1 MHRAAGWLTVSSL
14 AAWLAVAGLPVA
26 AQAPVAPSAPALR
39 DITRITDLQTI
50 FERDAGKIRIVLLL
64 SPT

>member
-1 MHRAAGWLTVSSL
+1 MRRTPRWLTESLL

-26 AQAPVAPSAPALR
+26 AQAPVAPSAPVLR
-39 DITRITDLQTI
+39 DINRITDLQTI
-50 FERDAGKIRIVLLL
+50 FERDAGTIRIVLLL